1 MNNTPSPLVSIIMPA
16 YNAEKTIS
24 KAIRSVLEQDYKHL
38 ELIVVNDGSKDNT
51 SNICLSISDSRIKI
65 INQNNL
71 GLSEARNTGLK
82 AAEGEYI
89 SFVDSDDWVDNN
101 FISLLVENAKN
112 NQSELVICGITRE
125 YSTYS
130 QQISFKQSFT
140 YNNCLNNNSFLF
152 LFEGGLINS
161 CCNKLYLRDLIINNH
176 LCFSGKELVEDIE
189 FNIQYLLLTR
199 QVCTITECPY
209 HYLMNDKSLTSL
221 VSEDMIKN
229 YMYIQQSFISVLK
242 KENRKYA
249 DRFVCHQYVSI
260 YLKYLR
266 KVAYKK
272 LEANDVF
279 HLLKK
284 YTNEPLIRNSFES
297 YTPKNYKEKAILILL
312 KMKFYYP
319 LIRYFQFK
327 SQ

>member
-1 MNNTPSPLVSIIMPA
+1 MNNTLSPLVSIIMPA

-24 KAIRSVLEQDYKHL
+24 KSIRSVLEQDYKHI

-51 SNICLSISDSRIKI
+51 SNICLSFSDSRIKI

-82 AAEGEYI
+82 AAEGEYL

-101 FISLLVENAKN
+101 FISILVDNSRN
-112 NQSELVICGITRE
+112 SQSELAICGMTKE
-125 YSTYS
+125 HPSYS
-130 QQISFKQSFT
+130 QQISFKQSCT
-140 YNNCLNNNSFLF
+140 YNNCLDSVSFLS

-176 LCFSGKELVEDIE
+176 LYFSGKALVEDIE
-189 FNIQYLLLTR
+189 FNIQYLQLVR
-199 QVCTITECPY
+199 QVSTISECPY
-209 HYLMNDKSLTSL
+209 HYLMNDNSLTSL

-229 YMYIQQSFISVLK
+229 YMYIQQTFIGVLK
-242 KENRKYA
+242 KENRKFA
-249 DRFVCHQYVSI
+249 DKFVCHQYISI

-279 HLLKK
+279 PILKK
-284 YTNEPLIRNSFES
+284 YTNEPLIYDSFDS
-297 YTPKNYKEKAILILL
+297 YTPKTFKEKVILFLL
-312 KMKFYYP
+312 KNKYYSP
-319 LIRYFQFK
+319 IISYFQVK
-327 SQ
+327 T